1 LNKTPVSDLDYE
13 LPVGSIAQEPYKNPE
28 DSKILDASTK
38 EIYKFSD
45 IDKLI
50 GSKSL
55 LLFNSSQVI
64 DVRIKTRKIKTGGQF
79 EIFILEILGK
89 NTAICLIK
97 TRGKKIL
104 NEEIFLENFNLTLVS
119 QEKDKFEVIFSMSVL
134 DIIQNF
140 GITPLPP
147 YIADEEHKYKY
158 YKNFFSNKGFSTAS
172 STAGLHFTPNIFK
185 KLTNKGIEID
195 YINLDIGLG
204 TFKPISTDYVEDF
217 NIHSENYEIDK
228 NTYENIVK
236 KKEIGYKIYCV
247 GTTTLRA
254 LEYAFINSKLK
265 GSNDLFITKGFKFN
279 IADFLI
285 TNFHAPKS
293 TLISIVQ
300 AIYGDKWKELYKYAI
315 DRNLKFLSFGD
326 AVLFKIINK

>member
-1 LNKTPVSDLDYE
+1 MNKTPVSALDYE
-13 LPVGSIAQEPYKNPE
+13 LPVGSIAQEPYRNPE

-38 EIYKFSD
+38 EIYKFLD

-50 GSKSL
+50 DSKSL

-64 DVRIKTRKIKTGGQF
+64 DVRIKTRKIKTDGQF

-104 NEEIFLENFNLTLVS
+104 NEEILLENFNLTLVS

-134 DIIQNF
+134 DIIQNY

-217 NIHSENYEIDK
+217 NIHSENYEINK
-228 NTYENIVK
+228 NTFDNIVE

>member
-1 LNKTPVSDLDYE
+1 MNKTPVSDLDYE
-13 LPVGSIAQEPYKNPE
+13 LPVGSIAQEPYRNPE

-38 EIYKFSD
+38 EIYKFLD

-50 GSKSL
+50 DSKSL

-64 DVRIKTRKIKTGGQF
+64 DVRIKTRKIKTDGQF

-104 NEEIFLENFNLTLVS
+104 NEEILLENFNLTLVS

-134 DIIQNF
+134 DIIQNY

-147 YIADEEHKYKY
+147 YIADEKHKYKY

-217 NIHSENYEIDK
+217 NIHSENYEINK
-228 NTYENIVK
+228 NTFENIVK

>member
-1 LNKTPVSDLDYE
+1 MNKTPVSDLDYE
-13 LPVGSIAQEPYKNPE
+13 LPVGSIAQEPYRNPE

-38 EIYKFSD
+38 EIYKFLD

-50 GSKSL
+50 DSKSL

-64 DVRIKTRKIKTGGQF
+64 DVRIKTRKIKTDGQF

-104 NEEIFLENFNLTLVS
+104 NEEILLENFNLTLVS

-134 DIIQNF
+134 DIIQNY

-147 YIADEEHKYKY
+147 YIADGEHKYKY

-228 NTYENIVK
+228 NTFENIVK

-300 AIYGDKWKELYKYAI
+300 AIYGDKWKELYKYAL

-326 AVLFKIINK
+326 AVLFKIMNK

>member
-1 LNKTPVSDLDYE
+1 MNKTPVSDLDYE
-13 LPVGSIAQEPYKNPE
+13 LPVGSIAQEPYRNPE

-38 EIYKFSD
+38 EIYKFFD

-50 GSKSL
+50 DSKSL

-64 DVRIKTRKIKTGGQF
+64 DVRIKTRKIKTDGQF

-104 NEEIFLENFNLTLVS
+104 NEEILLENFNLTLVS

-134 DIIQNF
+134 DIIQNY

-172 STAGLHFTPNIFK
+172 STAGLHFTPNIFN

-228 NTYENIVK
+228 NTFENIVK

>member
-1 LNKTPVSDLDYE
+1 MNKTPVSDLDYE
-13 LPVGSIAQEPYKNPE
+13 LPVGSIAQEPYRNPE

-38 EIYKFSD
+38 EIYKFLD

-50 GSKSL
+50 DSKSL

-64 DVRIKTRKIKTGGQF
+64 DVRIKTRKIKTDGQF

-104 NEEIFLENFNLTLVS
+104 NEEILLENFNLTLVS

-134 DIIQNF
+134 DIIQNY

-217 NIHSENYEIDK
+217 NIHSENYEINK
-228 NTYENIVK
+228 NTFENIVK

-326 AVLFKIINK
+326 AVLLKIINK

>member
-1 LNKTPVSDLDYE
+1 MNKTPVSDLDYQ
-13 LPVGSIAQEPYKNPE
+13 LPVESIAQEPYRNPE

-38 EIYKFSD
+38 EIYKFLD

-50 GSKSL
+50 DSKSL

-64 DVRIKTRKIKTGGQF
+64 DVRIKTRKIKTDGQF

-104 NEEIFLENFNLTLVS
+104 NEEILLENFNLTLVS

-134 DIIQNF
+134 DIIQNY

-217 NIHSENYEIDK
+217 NIHSENYEINK
-228 NTYENIVK
+228 NTFENIVK

>member
-1 LNKTPVSDLDYE
+1 MNKTPVSALDYE
-13 LPVGSIAQEPYKNPE
+13 LPVGSIAQEPYRNPE

-38 EIYKFSD
+38 EIYKFLD

-50 GSKSL
+50 DSKSL

-64 DVRIKTRKIKTGGQF
+64 DVRIKTRKIKTDGQF

-104 NEEIFLENFNLTLVS
+104 NEEILLENFNLTLVS

-134 DIIQNF
+134 DIIQNY

-217 NIHSENYEIDK
+217 NIHSENYEINK
-228 NTYENIVK
+228 NTFDNIVK

-300 AIYGDKWKELYKYAI
+300 AIYGDKWKELYKYAL

>member
-1 LNKTPVSDLDYE
+1 MNKTPVSDLDYE
-13 LPVGSIAQEPYKNPE
+13 LPVESIAQEPYRNPE

-38 EIYKFSD
+38 EIYKFLD

-50 GSKSL
+50 DSKSL

-64 DVRIKTRKIKTGGQF
+64 DVRIKTRKIKTDGQF
-79 EIFILEILGK
+79 EIFILEILSK

-104 NEEIFLENFNLTLVS
+104 NEEILLENFNLTLVS

-134 DIIQNF
+134 DIIQNY

-172 STAGLHFTPNIFK
+172 STAGLHFTPNIFN

-228 NTYENIVK
+228 NTFENIVK

>member
-1 LNKTPVSDLDYE
+1 MNKTPVSALDYE
-13 LPVGSIAQEPYKNPE
+13 LPVGSIAQEPYRNPE

-38 EIYKFSD
+38 EIYKFLD

-50 GSKSL
+50 DSKSL

-64 DVRIKTRKIKTGGQF
+64 DVRIKTRKIKTDGQF

-104 NEEIFLENFNLTLVS
+104 NEEILLENFNLTLVS

-134 DIIQNF
+134 DIIQNY

-217 NIHSENYEIDK
+217 NIHSENYEINK
-228 NTYENIVK
+228 NTFDNIVK

-254 LEYAFINSKLK
+254 LEYASINSKLK

>member
-1 LNKTPVSDLDYE
+1 MNKTPVSDLDYE
-13 LPVGSIAQEPYKNPE
+13 LPVGSIAQEPYRNPE

-38 EIYKFSD
+38 EIYKFLD

-50 GSKSL
+50 DSKSL

-64 DVRIKTRKIKTGGQF
+64 DVRIKTRKIKTDGQF

-104 NEEIFLENFNLTLVS
+104 NEEILLENFNLTLVS

-134 DIIQNF
+134 DIIQNY

-147 YIADEEHKYKY
+147 YIADGEHKYKY

-228 NTYENIVK
+228 NTFENIIK

-326 AVLFKIINK
+326 AVLFKIMNK

>member
-13 LPVGSIAQEPYKNPE
+13 LPVGSIAQEPYRNPE

-38 EIYKFSD
+38 EIYKFLD

-50 GSKSL
+50 DSKSL

-64 DVRIKTRKIKTGGQF
+64 DVRIKTRKIKTDGQF

-104 NEEIFLENFNLTLVS
+104 NEEILLENFNLTLVS

-134 DIIQNF
+134 DIIQNY

-147 YIADEEHKYKY
+147 YIADEEYKYKY

-217 NIHSENYEIDK
+217 NIHSENYEINK
-228 NTYENIVK
+228 NTFENIVK

>member
-1 LNKTPVSDLDYE
+1 MIKTPVSDLDYE
-13 LPVGSIAQEPYKNPE
+13 LPVGSIAQEPYRNPE

-38 EIYKFSD
+38 EIYKFTD

-50 GSKSL
+50 DSKSL

-64 DVRIKTRKIKTGGQF
+64 DVRIKTRKIKTDGQF

-104 NEEIFLENFNLTLVS
+104 NEEILLENFNLTLVS

-134 DIIQNF
+134 DIIQNY

-147 YIADEEHKYKY
+147 YIADGEHKYKY

-228 NTYENIVK
+228 NTFENIVK

-300 AIYGDKWKELYKYAI
+300 AIYGDKWKELYKYAL

-326 AVLFKIINK
+326 AVLFKIMNK

>member
-13 LPVGSIAQEPYKNPE
+13 LPVGSIAQEPYRNPE

-38 EIYKFSD
+38 EIYKFLD

-50 GSKSL
+50 DSKSL

-64 DVRIKTRKIKTGGQF
+64 DVRIKTRKIKTDGQF

-228 NTYENIVK
+228 NTFENIVK

>member
-1 LNKTPVSDLDYE
+1 MNKTPVSDLDYE
-13 LPVGSIAQEPYKNPE
+13 LPVGSIAQEPYRNPE

-38 EIYKFSD
+38 EIYKFLD

-50 GSKSL
+50 DSKSL

-64 DVRIKTRKIKTGGQF
+64 DVRIKTRKIKTDGQF

-104 NEEIFLENFNLTLVS
+104 NEEILLENFNLTLVS

-134 DIIQNF
+134 DIIQNY

-217 NIHSENYEIDK
+217 NIHSENYEINK
-228 NTYENIVK
+228 NTFDNIVK

>member
-1 LNKTPVSDLDYE
+1 MNKTPVSALDYE
-13 LPVGSIAQEPYKNPE
+13 LPVGSIAQEPYRNPE

-50 GSKSL
+50 DSKSL

-64 DVRIKTRKIKTGGQF
+64 DVRIKTRKIKTDGQF

-104 NEEIFLENFNLTLVS
+104 NEEILLENFNLTLVS
-119 QEKDKFEVIFSMSVL
+119 QEKDKFKIIFSMSVL

-217 NIHSENYEIDK
+217 NIHSENYEINK
-228 NTYENIVK
+228 NTFDNIVK

-300 AIYGDKWKELYKYAI
+300 AIYGDKWKELYKYAL

>member
-1 LNKTPVSDLDYE
+1 MNKTPVSDLDYE
-13 LPVGSIAQEPYKNPE
+13 LPVGSIAQEPYRNPE

-38 EIYKFSD
+38 EIYKFLD

-50 GSKSL
+50 DSKSL

-64 DVRIKTRKIKTGGQF
+64 DVRIKTRKIKTDGQF

-104 NEEIFLENFNLTLVS
+104 NEEILLENFNLTLVS

-134 DIIQNF
+134 DIIQNY

-217 NIHSENYEIDK
+217 NIHSENYEINK
-228 NTYENIVK
+228 NTFENIVK

>member
-1 LNKTPVSDLDYE
+1 MNKTPVSDLDYE
-13 LPVGSIAQEPYKNPE
+13 LPVGSIAQEPYRNPE

-38 EIYKFSD
+38 EIYKFLD

-50 GSKSL
+50 DSKSL

-64 DVRIKTRKIKTGGQF
+64 DVRIKTRKIKTDGQF
-79 EIFILEILGK
+79 EIFILEILSK

-104 NEEIFLENFNLTLVS
+104 NEEILLENFNLTLVS

-134 DIIQNF
+134 DIIQNY

-217 NIHSENYEIDK
+217 NIHSENYEINK
-228 NTYENIVK
+228 NTFENIVK

-300 AIYGDKWKELYKYAI
+300 AIYGDKWKDLYKYAL
-315 DRNLKFLSFGD
+315 DKNLKFLSFGD

>member
-1 LNKTPVSDLDYE
+1 MNKTPVSDLDYE
-13 LPVGSIAQEPYKNPE
+13 LPVGSIAQEPYSNPE

-38 EIYKFSD
+38 EIYKFLD

-50 GSKSL
+50 DSKSL

-64 DVRIKTRKIKTGGQF
+64 DVRIKTRKIKTDGQF

-104 NEEIFLENFNLTLVS
+104 NEEILLENFNLTLVS

-134 DIIQNF
+134 DIIQNY

-217 NIHSENYEIDK
+217 NIHSENYEINK
-228 NTYENIVK
+228 NTFDNIVK

>member
-1 LNKTPVSDLDYE
+1 MNKTPVSALDYE
-13 LPVGSIAQEPYKNPE
+13 LPVGSIAQEPYRNPE

-38 EIYKFSD
+38 EIYKFLD

-50 GSKSL
+50 DSKSL

-64 DVRIKTRKIKTGGQF
+64 DVRIKTRKIKTDGQF

-104 NEEIFLENFNLTLVS
+104 NEEILLENFNLTLVS

-134 DIIQNF
+134 DIIQNY

-217 NIHSENYEIDK
+217 NIHSENYEINK
-228 NTYENIVK
+228 NTFDNIVK

>member
-1 LNKTPVSDLDYE
+1 MNKTPISELDYE
-13 LPVGSIAQEPYKNPE
+13 LPVESIAQEPYKIPE

-38 EIYKFSD
+38 EIYKFAD

-50 GSKSL
+50 DSKSL
-55 LLFNSSQVI
+55 MLFNSSQVV
-64 DVRIKTRKIKTGGQF
+64 DVRIKTRKIKTKGKF
-79 EIFILEILGK
+79 EIFILEILSK
-89 NTAICLIK
+89 DTAICLIK
-97 TRGKKIL
+97 TGGKKIL

-119 QEKDKFEVIFSMSVL
+119 QEKDRFKVVFSMSVL
-134 DIIQNF
+134 DIIQQF

-172 STAGLHFTPNIFK
+172 STAGLHFTSDIFE

-195 YINLDIGLG
+195 FINLDIGLG
-204 TFKPISTDYVEDF
+204 TFKPITTDYVEDF

-228 NTYENIVK
+228 DTFENIIK

-247 GTTTLRA
+247 GTTTLRT

-279 IADFLI
+279 MADFLI

-300 AIYGDKWKELYKYAI
+300 AIYGDKWKDLYKYAL
-315 DRNLKFLSFGD
+315 DKNLKFLSFGD
-326 AVLFKIINK
+326 AVLFKIMNK

>member
-1 LNKTPVSDLDYE
+1 MNKTPVSALDYE
-13 LPVGSIAQEPYKNPE
+13 LPVGSIAQEPYRNPE

-38 EIYKFSD
+38 EIYKFLD

-50 GSKSL
+50 DSKSL

-64 DVRIKTRKIKTGGQF
+64 DVRIKTRKIKTDGQF

-104 NEEIFLENFNLTLVS
+104 NEEILLENFNLTLVS

-134 DIIQNF
+134 DIIQNY

-217 NIHSENYEIDK
+217 NIHSENYEINK
-228 NTYENIVK
+228 NTFENIVK

>member
-1 LNKTPVSDLDYE
+1 MNKTPVSDLDYE
-13 LPVGSIAQEPYKNPE
+13 LPVESIAQEPYRNPE

-38 EIYKFSD
+38 EIYKFLD

-64 DVRIKTRKIKTGGQF
+64 DVRIKTRKIKTDGQF
-79 EIFILEILGK
+79 EIFILEILSK

-104 NEEIFLENFNLTLVS
+104 NEEILLENFNLTLVS

-134 DIIQNF
+134 DIIQNY

-228 NTYENIVK
+228 NTFENIVK

>member
-1 LNKTPVSDLDYE
+1 MNKTPVSDLNYE
-13 LPVGSIAQEPYKNPE
+13 LPVGSIAQEPYRNPE

-38 EIYKFSD
+38 EIYKFLD

-50 GSKSL
+50 DSKSL

-64 DVRIKTRKIKTGGQF
+64 DVRIKTRKIKTDGQF

-104 NEEIFLENFNLTLVS
+104 NEEILLENFNLTLVS

-134 DIIQNF
+134 DIIQNY

-217 NIHSENYEIDK
+217 NIHSENYEINK
-228 NTYENIVK
+228 NTFENIVK

>member
-1 LNKTPVSDLDYE
+1 MNKTPVSALDYE
-13 LPVGSIAQEPYKNPE
+13 LPVGSIAQEPYRNPE

-38 EIYKFSD
+38 EIYKFLD

-50 GSKSL
+50 DSKSL
-55 LLFNSSQVI
+55 LLFNSSQVV
-64 DVRIKTRKIKTGGQF
+64 DVRIKTRKIKTDGQF

-104 NEEIFLENFNLTLVS
+104 NEEILLENFNLTLVS

-134 DIIQNF
+134 DIIQNY

-217 NIHSENYEIDK
+217 NIHSENYEINK
-228 NTYENIVK
+228 NTFDNIVK

>member
-228 NTYENIVK
+228 NIFENIVK

-300 AIYGDKWKELYKYAI
+300 AIYGNKWKELYKFAL
-315 DRNLKFLSFGD
+315 DKNLKFLSFGD

>member
-1 LNKTPVSDLDYE
+1 MNKTPISELDYE
-13 LPVGSIAQEPYKNPE
+13 LPVESIAQEPYKIPE

-38 EIYKFSD
+38 EIYKFAD

-50 GSKSL
+50 DSKSL
-55 LLFNSSQVI
+55 MLFNSSQVV
-64 DVRIKTRKIKTGGQF
+64 DVRIKTRKIKTKGKF
-79 EIFILEILGK
+79 EIFILEILSK
-89 NTAICLIK
+89 DTAICLIK
-97 TRGKKIL
+97 TGGKKIL
-104 NEEIFLENFNLTLVS
+104 NEEILLENFNLTLVS
-119 QEKDKFEVIFSMSVL
+119 QEKDRFKVVFSLSVL
-134 DIIQNF
+134 DIIQQF

-172 STAGLHFTPNIFK
+172 STAGLHFTSNIFE

-204 TFKPISTDYVEDF
+204 TFKPITTDYVEDF

-228 NTYENIVK
+228 DTFENIIK

-247 GTTTLRA
+247 GTTTLRT
-254 LEYAFINSKLK
+254 LEYAFTNSKLK

-300 AIYGDKWKELYKYAI
+300 AIYGDKWKDLYKYAL
-315 DRNLKFLSFGD
+315 DKNLKFLSFGD

>member
-13 LPVGSIAQEPYKNPE
+13 LPVGSIAQEPYRNPE

-38 EIYKFSD
+38 EIYKFLD

-50 GSKSL
+50 DSKSL

-64 DVRIKTRKIKTGGQF
+64 DVRIKTRKIKTDGQF

-104 NEEIFLENFNLTLVS
+104 NEEILLENFNLTLVS

-134 DIIQNF
+134 DIIQNY

-217 NIHSENYEIDK
+217 NIHSENYEINK
-228 NTYENIVK
+228 NTFENIVK

>member
-1 LNKTPVSDLDYE
+1 MNKTPVSDLDYE
-13 LPVGSIAQEPYKNPE
+13 LPVGSIAQEPYRNPE

-38 EIYKFSD
+38 EIYKFFN

-50 GSKSL
+50 DSKSL

-64 DVRIKTRKIKTGGQF
+64 DVRIKTRKIKTDGQF

-104 NEEIFLENFNLTLVS
+104 NEEILLENFNLTLVS

-134 DIIQNF
+134 DIIQNY

-147 YIADEEHKYKY
+147 YIADGEHKYKY

-228 NTYENIVK
+228 NTFENIVK

-300 AIYGDKWKELYKYAI
+300 AIYGDKWKELYKYAL

-326 AVLFKIINK
+326 AVLFKIMNK

>member
-1 LNKTPVSDLDYE
+1 MNKTPVSDLDYE
-13 LPVGSIAQEPYKNPE
+13 LPVGSIAQEPYRNPE

-38 EIYKFSD
+38 EIYKFLD

-64 DVRIKTRKIKTGGQF
+64 DVRIKTRKIKTDGQF
-79 EIFILEILGK
+79 EIFILEILSK

-104 NEEIFLENFNLTLVS
+104 NEEILLENFNLTLVS

-134 DIIQNF
+134 DIIQNY

-172 STAGLHFTPNIFK
+172 STAGLHFTPNIFN

-217 NIHSENYEIDK
+217 KIHSENYEIDK
-228 NTYENIVK
+228 NTFENIIK
-236 KKEIGYKIYCV
+236 KRETGYKIYCV

>member
-1 LNKTPVSDLDYE
+1 MNKTPVSDLDYE
-13 LPVGSIAQEPYKNPE
+13 LPVGSIAQEPYRNPE

-38 EIYKFSD
+38 EIYKFLD

-50 GSKSL
+50 DSKSL

-64 DVRIKTRKIKTGGQF
+64 DVRIKTRKIKTDGQF

-104 NEEIFLENFNLTLVS
+104 NEEILLENFNLTLVS
-119 QEKDKFEVIFSMSVL
+119 QEKDKFEVIFSMPVL
-134 DIIQNF
+134 DIIQNY

-172 STAGLHFTPNIFK
+172 STAGLHFTPNIFN

-228 NTYENIVK
+228 NTFENIVK

-285 TNFHAPKS
+285 TNFHSPKS

>member
-1 LNKTPVSDLDYE
+1 LNKTPVSALDYE
-13 LPVGSIAQEPYKNPE
+13 LPVGSIAQEPYRNPE

-38 EIYKFSD
+38 EIYKFLD

-50 GSKSL
+50 DSKSL

-64 DVRIKTRKIKTGGQF
+64 DVRIKTRKIKTNGQF

-104 NEEIFLENFNLTLVS
+104 NEEILLENFNLTLVS

-134 DIIQNF
+134 DIIQNY

-217 NIHSENYEIDK
+217 NIHSENYEINK
-228 NTYENIVK
+228 NTFDNIVK

>member
-1 LNKTPVSDLDYE
+1 MNKTPVSDLDYE

-50 GSKSL
+50 DSKSL

-64 DVRIKTRKIKTGGQF
+64 DVRIKTRKIKTDGQF

-104 NEEIFLENFNLTLVS
+104 NEEILLENFNLTLVS

-134 DIIQNF
+134 DIIQNY

-217 NIHSENYEIDK
+217 NIHSENYEINK
-228 NTYENIVK
+228 NTFENIVK

-265 GSNDLFITKGFKFN
+265 GTNDLFITKGFKFN

>member
-1 LNKTPVSDLDYE
+1 MNKTPVSDLDYE

-38 EIYKFSD
+38 EIYKFLD

-50 GSKSL
+50 DSKSL

-64 DVRIKTRKIKTGGQF
+64 DVRIKTRKIKTDGQF

-104 NEEIFLENFNLTLVS
+104 NEEILLENFNLTLVS

-134 DIIQNF
+134 DIIQNY

-147 YIADEEHKYKY
+147 YIADGEHKYKY

-228 NTYENIVK
+228 NTFENIVK

-300 AIYGDKWKELYKYAI
+300 AIYGDKWKELYKYAL

-326 AVLFKIINK
+326 AVLFKIMNK

>member
-1 LNKTPVSDLDYE
+1 MNKTPVSALDYE
-13 LPVGSIAQEPYKNPE
+13 LPVGSIAQEPYRNPE

-38 EIYKFSD
+38 EIYKFLD

-50 GSKSL
+50 DSKSL

-64 DVRIKTRKIKTGGQF
+64 DVRIKTRKIKTNGQF

-104 NEEIFLENFNLTLVS
+104 NEEILLENFNLTLVS

-134 DIIQNF
+134 DIIQNY

-217 NIHSENYEIDK
+217 NIHSENYEINK
-228 NTYENIVK
+228 NTFDNIVK

>member
-1 LNKTPVSDLDYE
+1 MNKTPVSDLDYE
-13 LPVGSIAQEPYKNPE
+13 LPVGSIAQEPYRNPE

-38 EIYKFSD
+38 EIYKFLD

-50 GSKSL
+50 DSKSL

-64 DVRIKTRKIKTGGQF
+64 DVRIKTRKIKTDGQF

-104 NEEIFLENFNLTLVS
+104 NEEILLENFNLTLVS

-134 DIIQNF
+134 DIIQNY

-228 NTYENIVK
+228 NTFENIVK